1 MIARQKKTHLIQSH
15 DVEEAKWIIENCA
28 IIILKMIFG
37 YFRMHVE
44 TEMVSFRTNAW
55 IIIHFSFELL
65 TMSFESFIEQI
76 LRVSFMLEMLKN
88 KSCLTV
94 RKLYLH

>member
-1 MIARQKKTHLIQSH
+1 MKTHLIQSH
-15 DVEEAKWIIENCA
+15 CVGKAKWIIENCA

-37 YFRMHVE
+37 YFWMHVE
-44 TEMVSFRTNAW
+44 TEKLVSFRTNAW

-76 LRVSFMLEMLKN
+76 LRVSFMLKMLIN

-94 RKLYLH
+94 LKLYLH

>member
-15 DVEEAKWIIENCA
+15 DVGKAKWIIENCA

-44 TEMVSFRTNAW
+44 TEMVSFRTNA
-55 IIIHFSFELL
+55 
-65 TMSFESFIEQI
+65 
-76 LRVSFMLEMLKN
+76 
-88 KSCLTV
+88 
-94 RKLYLH
+94 